1 MVAEQNR
8 CETAH
13 CAAGDTTPFARKR
26 KTKALYIL
34 LFHASKLFTQNH
46 EANEAHKMRK
56 TSVIGMIVLFTSMLV
71 FGKAAAEEPNIVAFG
86 EDLIDIAQFSQW
98 NTRLYIDGG
107 EETIEVDGAT
117 NTISISKYIEVKN
130 PV

>member
-1 MVAEQNR
+1 
-8 CETAH
+8 
-13 CAAGDTTPFARKR
+13 
-26 KTKALYIL
+26 
-34 LFHASKLFTQNH
+34 
-46 EANEAHKMRK
+46 MRK

-107 EETIEVDGAT
+107 KETIEVDGAT